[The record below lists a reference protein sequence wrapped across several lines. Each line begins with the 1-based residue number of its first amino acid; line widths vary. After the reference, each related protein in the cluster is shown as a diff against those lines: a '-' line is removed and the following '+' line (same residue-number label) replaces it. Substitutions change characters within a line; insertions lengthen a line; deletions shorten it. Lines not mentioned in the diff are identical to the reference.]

1 MSLVDIPHLPTE
13 DKIMDPAIKDYF
25 DSKLKSSEARSAA
38 SVAEFRTFV
47 SATLARMEERDAA
60 RQRADD
66 IQHKEVQ
73 RQLDEFRKES
83 RGTRKVI
90 IATGVT
96 ATLTIL
102 FGTAGLNAA
111 IIQNFHNAFEIGQRH
126 ATLQHEMAVQNQKSS
141 AVLVQMDARLAAI
154 EKSLVDKKR
163 RTP

>member
-1 MSLVDIPHLPTE
+1 MSLVDISSPPAE
-13 DKIMDPAIKDYF
+13 DEIMDPAIKEYV
-25 DSKLKSSEARSAA
+25 DSKLESSEARGAA

-66 IQHKEVQ
+66 IQQKEVQ

-96 ATLTIL
+96 TTLTIL

-111 IIQNFHNAFEIGQRH
+111 IIQNFHNAFEIGLRH
-126 ATLQHEMAVQNQKSS
+126 TTLQHEVAAQNQKTS
-141 AVLVQMDARLAAI
+141 AVLVQMDTRLAAI
-154 EKSLVDKKR
+154 EKSLGDKKR
-163 RTP
+163 